1 MHLTYTIDMR
11 SKHGHNPGTSSPLD
25 TPRGLRRGIVFLELQ
40 RLRDEARPRSVMKT
54 SYTIHKVRVI
64 HYNGAMRVPSE
75 RALSSASDTFRR
87 RGGIVRT
94 GDAVAAGVHYSTLY
108 WMRDAGLLD
117 TLGRGLYRLADLPPL
132 TDQDLVIVSARIPGA
147 VVCLVSALAFH
158 QVGTQI
164 PHVVSVALPP
174 KAWTPRVDHPP
185 VQVYRMSGAAL
196 TQGAQKHTV
205 DGLPVMV
212 FGIAKTIADCFK
224 FRNKI
229 GLEVAVEALQEVL
242 RSKKATPAEIMECA
256 QVDRVANIIRP
267 YLEALQ

>member
-1 MHLTYTIDMR
+1 LKPER
-11 SKHGHNPGTSSPLD
+11 SRVESLEPAVMKSSP
-25 TPRGLRRGIVFLELQ
+25 
-40 RLRDEARPRSVMKT
+40 
-54 SYTIHKVRVI
+54 TIHKVQVI
-64 HYNGAMRVPSE
+64 HYNGLMRVPSD
-75 RALSSASDTFRR
+75 RAVSLASDVFRSC
-87 RGGIVRT
+87 GGIART
-94 GDAVAAGVHYSTLY
+94 GDATAAGVHYSTLY

-132 TDQDLVIVSARIPGA
+132 ADQDLVTVSARIPGA

-174 KAWTPRVDHPP
+174 KAWAPRVDHPP

-196 TQGAQKHTV
+196 TQGVQKHMV

-212 FGIAKTIADCFK
+212 FGVAKTVADCFK

-256 QVDRVANIIRP
+256 QVDRVANVIRP

>member
-1 MHLTYTIDMR
+1 M
-11 SKHGHNPGTSSPLD
+11 
-25 TPRGLRRGIVFLELQ
+25 VF
-40 RLRDEARPRSVMKT
+40 
-54 SYTIHKVRVI
+54 
-64 HYNGAMRVPSE
+64 MRVPPDI
-75 RALSSASDTFRR
+75 AVTSASDIFRS
-87 RGGIVRT
+87 RGGILRT
-94 GDAVAAGVHYSTLY
+94 GDAVTAGVHYSTLY